1 MNIWMTLIVA
11 LLMLAGNAFFVG
23 AEFSLISVRRSSI
36 EMLALKGSLTA
47 KITLKA
53 MERVAIMIAG
63 AQLGVTV
70 CSLVF
75 GAIGEPLVEQLLEQ
89 PFHSLGLPSDLI
101 TPLSLLFTVTIMVY
115 LHVVIGEMIPK
126 NLSLTAPAKTALY
139 LIPPLV
145 LFVKIFKP
153 AIIVIDAISRGVL
166 HLIGVHPKQ
175 EITSS
180 FNRDEVAG
188 IVKESLREGLLSTKE
203 EQLLSGSLCL
213 DNTTIDSVIIPL
225 GKVVFASNKP
235 TPSEIESLTSSTGFS
250 RFPLL
255 GKSGQPKGYVHL
267 KDILRLSES
276 DYNRPLPSK
285 LFRPLV
291 NIKAGVTLRDAMLIM
306 QKSGSHLAKVVDKN
320 GLYIGV
326 IALEDVIEKLI
337 GEIRDDTWK

>member
-1 MNIWMTLIVA
+1 MSIWITLIIA

-36 EMLALKGSLTA
+36 ETLALKGSLAA

-53 MERVAIMIAG
+53 MEKVAVMIAG

-70 CSLVF
+70 CSLIF
-75 GAIGEPLVEQLLEQ
+75 GAIGEPLIEQLLEQ
-89 PFHSLGLPSDLI
+89 PFHSLGLSSGLI
-101 TPLSLLFTVTIMVY
+101 TPLSLLFTITIMVY

-126 NLSLTAPAKTALY
+126 NLALTAPAKMALY

-145 LFVKIFKP
+145 LFVRIFKP
-153 AIIVIDAISRGVL
+153 VIWAIDAISRGIL
-166 HLIGVHPKQ
+166 HLIGVRPKQ
-175 EITSS
+175 EIASS

-188 IVKESLREGLLSTKE
+188 IIKESLSEGLLSTKE

-225 GKVVFASNKP
+225 DKVIFASSKP
-235 TPSEIESLTSSTGFS
+235 TPAEIETLTSTTGFS

-255 GKSGQPKGYVHL
+255 GKKGQPKGYVHL
-267 KDILRLSES
+267 KDILRLPSS

-291 NIKAGVTLRDAMLIM
+291 NIKAGATLREAMLIM
-306 QKSGSHLAKVVDKN
+306 QKSGSHLAKVVDNN
-320 GLYIGV
+320 GSYSGI